1 MNRFIVGE
9 MSATY
14 TLLALTFAQRDEG
27 LPQREALVS
36 LGTLA
41 HDNRVPNN
49 EAEHPAPEID
59 GDDCYVVGLGRPTI
73 ATPSGLTGI
82 QGNNSQP
89 HAILLSVFQVNG
101 STFGVKIQRQGS
113 LFTHAETRL
122 LGSAE
127 RQLIFHPCRRQI
139 DRDKSGLD
147 PVDELMHASKI
158 SRNNRSR

>member
-41 HDNRVPNN
+41 HNNRVPNN

-59 GDDCYVVGLGRPTI
+59 GDDCYVVGLGTADNCNAFRT
-73 ATPSGLTGI
+73 
-82 QGNNSQP
+82 
-89 HAILLSVFQVNG
+89 
-101 STFGVKIQRQGS
+101 
-113 LFTHAETRL
+113 
-122 LGSAE
+122 
-127 RQLIFHPCRRQI
+127 
-139 DRDKSGLD
+139 DRDPGEQFST
-147 PVDELMHASKI
+147 
-158 SRNNRSR
+158 SRNSIERISSKRFYFRCKNPAPGVPVHACRNSTPWFRRKATDIPPLPSAD

>member
-1 MNRFIVGE
+1 MRGCP
-9 MSATY
+9 SAKLWSRWALWPIIIEFQITKLN
-14 TLLALTFAQRDEG
+14 TLLQKSTATTA
-27 LPQREALVS
+27 
-36 LGTLA
+36 TLS
-41 HDNRVPNN
+41 D
-49 EAEHPAPEID
+49 
-59 GDDCYVVGLGRPTI
+59 LGRPTI